1 MFTITNFIQNSFGS
15 PRHCYFREETEVRH
29 PYSKSK
35 TAHHMVLYTEY
46 PKDAIRKLLD
56 VISEFGKVIRN
67 KINTQKSVAYTL
79 IKKVQK
85 EKLKK

>member
-1 MFTITNFIQNSFGS
+1 
-15 PRHCYFREETEVRH
+15 
-29 PYSKSK
+29 
-35 TAHHMVLYTEY
+35 MVLYTEY